1 MADFDPGEWP
11 ISEEDREAEVVRI
24 YGTLLTVRQPD
35 GTEHTYVRRSAW
47 AGHATRTERLSPGD
61 PVWPVETALRFLDR
75 RIYGLKS
82 A

>member
-1 MADFDPGEWP
+1 MSDFDLREWP
-11 ISEEDREAEVVRI
+11 VSEEDREAEVVRI

-47 AGHATRTERLSPGD
+47 AGQATRTERLSSED
-61 PVWPVETALRFLDR
+61 PVSPVQTALRFLDR